1 MHMIRSTRRLGRF
14 ARRLARHK
22 SGTAM
27 MEFALS
33 LPLVLP
39 LGLFGIEMSNYALA
53 ELKLSQIALT
63 LSDNA
68 SRVGVDSGL
77 SSQDLREVDINDIFQ
92 GARLQGGGMDITTN
106 GRITIS
112 SLEVN
117 ADGGQWVRWQRCAGV
132 PAGAGFDSS
141 YGTQG
146 DGASGTSFTGMGET
160 GAKVTAPA
168 DSAVMFVEINYTY
181 TPLITG
187 YFVGDT
193 ALKATASMIVRDN
206 RNLDRE
212 VTDPSPGATHM
223 TCDLHTA

>member
-1 MHMIRSTRRLGRF
+1 MHMIRFKHF
-14 ARRLARHK
+14 ARRLAPHK

-63 LSDNA
+63 LADNA

-77 SSQDLREVDINDIFQ
+77 SSQELREVDVNDIFQ
-92 GARLQGGGMDITTN
+92 GARLHGGGMNITSN

-112 SLEVN
+112 SLERN
-117 ADGGQWVRWQRCAGV
+117 ADDGQWVHWQRCVGTASGT
-132 PAGAGFDSS
+132 GFDSS
-141 YGTQG
+141 YGTAG

-160 GAKVTAPA
+160 GAKVTAPPG
-168 DSAVMFVEINYTY
+168 SAVMFVEINYTY
-181 TPLITG
+181 TPLVADF
-187 YFVGDT
+187 FVGDK

-206 RNLDRE
+206 RDLTKA
-212 VTDPSPGATHM
+212 VTNPDPAVVSPKLM
-223 TCDLHTA
+223 TCDQHTE